1 MAEDVLPFHTHP
13 THLHSPCGSSEPAL
27 HSAPLWGC
35 TKHSPRGAD
44 EGLSNLGAR
53 YPPGLIH
60 GGAGMGQPPNVLHC
74 HDEVTGGLEQLH
86 CLVVGDAEEAPAIY
100 LQDLVSYLQNK
111 DGVSLAGTVC
121 ISFPLLHQIRTKATG

>member
-1 MAEDVLPFHTHP
+1 
-13 THLHSPCGSSEPAL
+13 
-27 HSAPLWGC
+27 
-35 TKHSPRGAD
+35 
-44 EGLSNLGAR
+44 
-53 YPPGLIH
+53 
-60 GGAGMGQPPNVLHC
+60 MGQPPNVLHC

-121 ISFPLLHQIRTKATG
+121 ISFPLLHQIRTKATGEIMR